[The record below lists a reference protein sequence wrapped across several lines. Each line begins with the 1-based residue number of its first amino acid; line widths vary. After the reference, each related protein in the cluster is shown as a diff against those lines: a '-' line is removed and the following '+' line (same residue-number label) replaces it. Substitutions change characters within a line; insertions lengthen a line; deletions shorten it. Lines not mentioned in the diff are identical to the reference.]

1 MKKIT
6 FLSAVLYYI
15 LYNRFYKQENTRMVE
30 RIIEGKIPGIDE
42 QNNRS
47 CFSKKIFFIV
57 LVTIIIAL
65 FFIFMHL

>member
-1 MKKIT
+1 
-6 FLSAVLYYI
+6 
-15 LYNRFYKQENTRMVE
+15 MVE